1 MTTNNFYRRPLP
13 KSCIDFACSEGKVL
27 FKEALSEGFMNCYF
41 NLAAQFRTQDEPAY
55 CGLSTLVM
63 VLNGLSVDPGRVWK
77 GPWRWYHEHMLDCCI
92 PLDIVKKKGITLSDF
107 HCLAKCNGL
116 DVDIK
121 RALPSTDINDF
132 RRAVKDVTQSEN
144 KVLVCSYSRN
154 ILGQTGGGHFSPIG
168 GYHPTKDLVLIFDVA
183 RFKYPPHWVSVD
195 LLWKAM
201 QSLDKETGQPRGYLL
216 LTRSMHSGNPTIL
229 LKIADNFNLSNISA
243 DVKKVLQHWQT
254 WLMTECKDKLME
266 KKTFLLVLISK
277 FSFLF
282 LECVPGIEKIFA
294 IKIDHECCG
303 WLSQDHKNWIN
314 DLLLSLQKL
323 NVFKLIY
330 ESLKS
335 CENITL
341 ELWEG
346 AEMLKIANKCILPHE
361 DANNVKNHSLTICH
375 ISAIVL
381 LSWPYPQKKLNE
393 TEYMGFYNI
402 KSNYICRLSLSSLM

>member
-13 KSCIDFACSEGKVL
+13 KSCINFACSEGKVL

-92 PLDIVKKKGITLSDF
+92 PLDIAKKKGITLSDF
-107 HCLAKCNGL
+107 YCLAKCNGL

-132 RRAVKDVTQSEN
+132 RRAVKEVTQSES

-201 QSLDKETGQPRGYLL
+201 QSLDKETGMFVNFCYFYENVY
-216 LTRSMHSGNPTIL
+216 HIIL
-229 LKIADNFNLSNISA
+229 VVIGD
-243 DVKKVLQHWQT
+243 
-254 WLMTECKDKLME
+254 
-266 KKTFLLVLISK
+266 
-277 FSFLF
+277 
-282 LECVPGIEKIFA
+282 
-294 IKIDHECCG
+294 
-303 WLSQDHKNWIN
+303 
-314 DLLLSLQKL
+314 
-323 NVFKLIY
+323 
-330 ESLKS
+330 
-335 CENITL
+335 
-341 ELWEG
+341 
-346 AEMLKIANKCILPHE
+346 
-361 DANNVKNHSLTICH
+361 
-375 ISAIVL
+375 
-381 LSWPYPQKKLNE
+381 
-393 TEYMGFYNI
+393 
-402 KSNYICRLSLSSLM
+402 